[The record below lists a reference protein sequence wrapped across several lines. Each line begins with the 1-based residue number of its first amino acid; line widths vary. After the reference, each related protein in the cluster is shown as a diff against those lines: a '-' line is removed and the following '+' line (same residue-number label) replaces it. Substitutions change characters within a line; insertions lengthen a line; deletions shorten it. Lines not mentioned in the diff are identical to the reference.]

1 MTSPKNVVIAISGL
15 HGVGKTSQARRLA
28 EWLGLRHVS
37 GGSIFRK
44 LAKSK
49 GMALT
54 ELSLIAEKSD
64 EIDRSLDGM
73 MVKEG
78 KEGDVVVDS
87 LLCTWFLKDIA
98 TIKIF
103 LFAPEQV
110 RIQRIAS
117 RDKKAYK
124 EAYEETITRE
134 SSEINR
140 FKKFYNI
147 TLEDVKN
154 SCHLLLSTEGI
165 SEYEVFSILKYYVQ
179 TKLGK
184 LRQ

>member
-1 MTSPKNVVIAISGL
+1 
-15 HGVGKTSQARRLA
+15 
-28 EWLGLRHVS
+28 
-37 GGSIFRK
+37 
-44 LAKSK
+44 
-49 GMALT
+49 
-54 ELSLIAEKSD
+54 
-64 EIDRSLDGM
+64 M

-78 KEGDVVVDS
+78 KEGDIVVDS

-179 TKLGK
+179 AKLGK